1 MKNLKNATYMQKRNV
16 KNVGVVSIAAAA
28 VRQMV
33 TTSAEISGG
42 IIRSDANSRGSV
54 WSALS

>member
-1 MKNLKNATYMQKRNV
+1 MISEAAASTPKKNAETV
-16 KNVGVVSIAAAA
+16 LPDSTAAAA

-33 TTSAEISGG
+33 TISAEISGG